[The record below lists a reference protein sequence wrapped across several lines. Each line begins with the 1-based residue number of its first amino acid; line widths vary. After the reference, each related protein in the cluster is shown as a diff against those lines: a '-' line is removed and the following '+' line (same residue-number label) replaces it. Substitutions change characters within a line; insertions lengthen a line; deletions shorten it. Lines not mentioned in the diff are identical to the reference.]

1 MKRKEKIFPWK
12 EILDLKDEE
21 FCKKLEVTTEVKK
34 ILEKS
39 GFSNFYIKNLG
50 IGKS

>member
-21 FCKKLEVTTEVKK
+21 FCKKLEVTMEVK
-34 ILEKS
+34 
-39 GFSNFYIKNLG
+39 N
-50 IGKS
+50 